1 VRAARWPEAAEA
13 VREKIGSGALKP
25 GDPAPS
31 GRELAAETGLPL
43 TACQA
48 ALRSLK
54 ADGTLDRT
62 AFPARLQVAQPGR
75 PPSPEDEA
83 LGRALM
89 RLREARGL
97 TRRHLAV
104 LLGVP
109 LTVAEQAEAG
119 RGGQDRGFWQRA
131 DGMLGAEGGLLH
143 QYDAACAPVAS
154 GCSKGGSHVGV
165 TQTVTTSDGITR
177 TIRMCSKC
185 GDAL

>member
-1 VRAARWPEAAEA
+1 VKAPRWPEAVTVIRGMIAD
-13 VREKIGSGALKP
+13 GTLKP
-25 GDPAPS
+25 GDPAPTA
-31 GRELAAETGLPL
+31 GELAAGTGLHGA
-43 TACQA
+43 ACSA
-48 ALRSLK
+48 ALRTLA
-54 ADGTLDRT
+54 ADGTLERVAAT
-62 AFPARLQVAQPGR
+62 RRLRVAQPGG
-75 PPSPEDEA
+75 PPSPRDEE

-104 LLGVP
+104 LLGVK

-119 RGGQDRGFWQRA
+119 RGGQGRGFWQRA
-131 DGMLGAEGGLLH
+131 DGMLDGQGALLH

-154 GCSKGGSHVGV
+154 GCPKGGSHVGV
-165 TQTVTTSDGITR
+165 TQTVTTPDGITR

>member
-1 VRAARWPEAAEA
+1 LSPVPEAAAA
-13 VREKIGSGALKP
+13 VREMIAAGTLKP
-25 GDPAPS
+25 GDQAPC
-31 GRELAAETGLPL
+31 GRELAAGTGLPL

-48 ALRSLK
+48 ALRSLA
-54 ADGTLDRT
+54 ADGTLERA

-75 PPSPEDEA
+75 APSPEDEA
-83 LGRALM
+83 LGAALG
-89 RLREARGL
+89 RLRRDRGL
-97 TRRHLAV
+97 TTRLAAV

-109 LTVAEQAEAG
+109 LATVEAAEAG
-119 RGGQDRGFWQRA
+119 RGGQERCFWQRA
-131 DGMLGAEGGLLH
+131 DGLLDGQGGLLY

-154 GCSKGGSHVGV
+154 GCPKGGSHVGV